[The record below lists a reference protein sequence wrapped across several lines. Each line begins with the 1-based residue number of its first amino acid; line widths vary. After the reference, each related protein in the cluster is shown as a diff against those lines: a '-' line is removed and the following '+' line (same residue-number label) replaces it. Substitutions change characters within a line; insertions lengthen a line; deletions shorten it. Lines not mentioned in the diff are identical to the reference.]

1 MSFFEALRQDL
12 EIVENICVFTL
23 RVTTWMM
30 MMQRLSP
37 SGTLDTAVSELL
49 NGNGREIPEPC
60 RKVNEGNI
68 YTYIGLTSPV
78 TAPSCVLVLSGRC
91 SFPVS
96 QSPIFRKT
104 LKAR

>member
-1 MSFFEALRQDL
+1 MLVWFTRILPLSFFEALRQDL
-12 EIVENICVFTL
+12 EIVENICVFIL
-23 RVTTWMM
+23 RVTTWM

-68 YTYIGLTSPV
+68 YIGLTPGHRAVMRARSLREMFL
-78 TAPSCVLVLSGRC
+78 PSL
-91 SFPVS
+91 PVS
-96 QSPIFRKT
+96 DFS
-104 LKAR
+104 